1 MSTIDARK
9 NQLALEGAQ
18 RVLAE
23 LEQDVKSRTASNQA
37 TISLAEEKR
46 NKANLAMEQAQGNI
60 DKMRVIA
67 PMDGLVA
74 LEKNEGSTGGFF
86 FSGMSL
92 PEYREGDQV
101 EPGRTVGQVIDPNG
115 MELVAKVGE
124 LERNRIKEGQSV
136 DIQLDAL
143 PGTMFH
149 GTVKNVAGNN
159 ARRFWDDDTTTKF
172 EVSVTLASA
181 DPRMRPGLTAHVSI
195 NSDPRKNVLYVPR
208 QALFLKDNKRVVY
221 VRSAPRAGRHSV
233 MATIASTPSLRALRG
248 YQQWLPDLQLGWQN
262 LLLHRLRSLLTM
274 LGMIFG
280 VAAVVSMLSI
290 GAGARQKVMAMI
302 EQMGVHNL
310 IVEAK
315 ETTEWQAH
323 QKVRKISQGLTF
335 QDYRVIRDDV
345 ADVIAGTPRK
355 RMTPSKTLPKS
366 QLDPPTIY
374 GVDPVYMNIA
384 GLHILQGRFFTDNEQ
399 TGAAPVCVLGAAA
412 RSSLFGSADPIGQYV
427 KANETW
433 FRVIGVVSPQLSSQ
447 TEVAGVP
454 SQDVNNI
461 MYVPLNSAI
470 LRLEDNYSDVRDE
483 IDGIYLNIRE
493 SADMSSVA
501 QVVRA
506 ILDSSHHSAGD
517 FSVIVPAELLAEQ
530 RRTERL
536 FNAVMVAIASISLLV
551 GGIGIMN
558 IMLASILER
567 TREIGVRR
575 AVGARQRDIIRQ
587 FVVEAVLIS
596 FMGGSFGIAFGF
608 IMSRLIAWLAGWS
621 TIVTASSIL
630 LAFLVSIT
638 VGLVF
643 GIYPAVKAA
652 RLDPV
657 EAIRYE

>member
-1 MSTIDARK
+1 
-9 NQLALEGAQ
+9 
-18 RVLAE
+18 
-23 LEQDVKSRTASNQA
+23 
-37 TISLAEEKR
+37 
-46 NKANLAMEQAQGNI
+46 ME
-60 DKMRVIA
+60 
-67 PMDGLVA
+67 
-74 LEKNEGSTGGFF
+74 
-86 FSGMSL
+86 
-92 PEYREGDQV
+92 
-101 EPGRTVGQVIDPNG
+101 
-115 MELVAKVGE
+115 
-124 LERNRIKEGQSV
+124 
-136 DIQLDAL
+136 
-143 PGTMFH
+143 
-149 GTVKNVAGNN
+149 
-159 ARRFWDDDTTTKF
+159 
-172 EVSVTLASA
+172 
-181 DPRMRPGLTAHVSI
+181 
-195 NSDPRKNVLYVPR
+195 
-208 QALFLKDNKRVVY
+208 
-221 VRSAPRAGRHSV
+221 
-233 MATIASTPSLRALRG
+233 TIASTGSLRALRG

-310 IVEAK
+310 IIEAK

-335 QDYRVIRDDV
+335 QDYRVLRDDLS
-345 ADVIAGTPRK
+345 DVVAGTPRK

-384 GLHILQGRFFTDNEQ
+384 GLNVLQGRFFTDNEQ
-399 TGAAPVCVLGAAA
+399 TRAAPVCVLGAAA
-412 RSSLFGSADPIGQYV
+412 RSSLFGSADPVGQYV

-454 SQDVNNI
+454 SQDANNI

-483 IDGIYLNIRE
+483 IDGIYLNVRE

-621 TIVTASSIL
+621 TIVTATSIL

>member
-1 MSTIDARK
+1 M
-9 NQLALEGAQ
+9 
-18 RVLAE
+18 
-23 LEQDVKSRTASNQA
+23 
-37 TISLAEEKR
+37 
-46 NKANLAMEQAQGNI
+46 
-60 DKMRVIA
+60 
-67 PMDGLVA
+67 
-74 LEKNEGSTGGFF
+74 
-86 FSGMSL
+86 
-92 PEYREGDQV
+92 
-101 EPGRTVGQVIDPNG
+101 
-115 MELVAKVGE
+115 
-124 LERNRIKEGQSV
+124 
-136 DIQLDAL
+136 
-143 PGTMFH
+143 
-149 GTVKNVAGNN
+149 
-159 ARRFWDDDTTTKF
+159 
-172 EVSVTLASA
+172 ASA
-181 DPRMRPGLTAHVSI
+181 ST
-195 NSDPRKNVLYVPR
+195 
-208 QALFLKDNKRVVY
+208 
-221 VRSAPRAGRHSV
+221 
-233 MATIASTPSLRALRG
+233 ASTPRVLER
-248 YQQWLPDLQLGWQN
+248 YQRWLPDLRLGLQN
-262 LLLHRLRSLLTM
+262 LLLHRLRSMLTM

-290 GAGARQKVMAMI
+290 GAGARQKVMALI

-323 QKVRKISQGLTF
+323 QKIRKLSPGLTL
-335 QDYRVIRDDV
+335 QDYRVIRDDLSDIV
-345 ADVIAGTPRK
+345 AGTPRK
-355 RMTPSKTLPKS
+355 RMTPTTTLPKP
-366 QLDPPTIY
+366 QQDPPAVF
-374 GVDPVYMNIA
+374 GVDPAYMKIA
-384 GLHILQGRFFTDNEQ
+384 GLRMLEGRFFSDNEDIL
-399 TGAAPVCVLGAAA
+399 AAPVCVLGAAA
-412 RSSLFGSADPIGQYV
+412 RSSIFGSADPIGQYV
-427 KANETW
+427 KANDAW
-433 FRVIGVVSPQLSSQ
+433 FRVIGVAAPQLSSQ

-454 SQDVNNI
+454 TQDLNNI
-461 MYVPLNSAI
+461 MYIPLNSSI

-483 IDGIYLNIRE
+483 IDGMYLNVRE
-493 SADMSSVA
+493 SADLGAVA

-530 RRTERL
+530 QRTERL

-575 AVGARQRDIIRQ
+575 AVGARQADIIRQ

-596 FMGGSFGIAFGF
+596 FVGGSFGIVFGF

-630 LAFLVSIT
+630 LAFVVSIT